1 MKNQSK
7 KRVGILGA
15 TGMVG
20 QRLIHMLQGHP
31 YFEVTALAASDRSEG
46 KRFADACTWRL
57 PFEQPAA
64 VAEIK
69 VQPCAPPLDCD
80 VVIASLPSD
89 IALEAE
95 AAFAAAGYPV
105 ISNSSAYRM
114 HPDVPL
120 IVPEINPDH
129 LGLIEEQQKKRGYDR
144 GFMITNPN
152 CTTIAFVLPLA
163 PLHQRFGVEAVIVTS
178 MQAISVAGYP
188 GVSSIDI

>member
-57 PFEQPAA
+57 PFERPDA
-64 VAEIK
+64 VADIK

-95 AAFAAAGYPV
+95 AAFAAAGCPV

-178 MQAISVAGYP
+178 MQAISGAGYP
-188 GVSSIDI
+188 GVS